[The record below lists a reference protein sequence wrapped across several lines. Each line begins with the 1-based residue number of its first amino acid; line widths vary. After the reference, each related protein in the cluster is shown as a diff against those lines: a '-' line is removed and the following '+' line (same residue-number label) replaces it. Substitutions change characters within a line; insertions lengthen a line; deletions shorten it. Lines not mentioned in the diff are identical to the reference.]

1 MFENDTNFLDQ
12 HFLIDE
18 DIINLIIN
26 KSDIKKDDIV
36 LEVGPGKGV
45 LTRRLSPLCKQL
57 LVVEKDIKLISFL
70 AGIDNALVTYKDILD
85 YDIPEVNKIVTS
97 LPYSITEPF
106 LYKLIDVKFDSLTML
121 CGKKLYDNIINKTKL
136 GVLVSSYYKVEYI
149 SDVVPSSFDN
159 PPRVMSCILKL
170 VPLNIRNLNK
180 KEKIIRLLY
189 KYRYMK
195 VKNAL
200 KEILIKLDN
209 ITQRDSRDIVD
220 TFNID
225 EKILNK
231 LFDELSNEEVSELF
245 DKIR

>member
-18 DIINLIIN
+18 DIINLIVD

-36 LEVGPGKGV
+36 LEIGPGKGA
-45 LTRRLSPLCKQL
+45 LTKKIAPLCKQL
-57 LVVEKDIKLISFL
+57 LVVEKDIRLISFL
-70 AGIDNALVTYKDILD
+70 AGIDNTLITCKDILD
-85 YDIPEVNKIVTS
+85 YDIPPINKIITS

-106 LYKLIDVKFDSLTML
+106 LYKLIDTTFDSLTML
-121 CGKKLYDNIINKTKL
+121 CGKKLYDNILNKTKL
-136 GVLVSSYYKVEYI
+136 GVLVSSYFNVEFI
-149 SDVVPSSFDN
+149 SDVAPSSFDN

-170 VPLNIRNLNK
+170 TPMSINNLDK
-180 KEKIIRLLY
+180 KGKITRMLY
-189 KYRYMK
+189 KYRFMK

-200 KEILIKLDN
+200 KEILIKIDG
-209 ITQRDSRDIVD
+209 ITQNEARDIIN

-225 EKILNK
+225 EVILNK
-231 LFDELSNEEVSELF
+231 LFDNLSNDEVRIIV